1 MQINYGW
8 LTDSEGQQILM
19 ADTMLLTRQQVKIGF
34 VWRKMMLNL
43 QGFSLYPVWPLL

>member
-19 ADTMLLTRQQVKIGF
+19 AVTRLLTSQQLKIGF
-34 VWRKMMLNL
+34 VWIKNMFNL
-43 QGFSLYPVWPLL
+43 QGFSLYPVWPL